1 MEDRSTIGVGVK
13 VLAVSGSLRTESYN
27 RKALQ
32 VAKQIAI
39 DLGAEVTELDL
50 RELSPPI
57 YDKDIQDQGMPE
69 SVQKL
74 KKAVEATDVLMI
86 ASPEYNYSVSGALK
100 NAIDWAS
107 RGEKNSFGGKAAI
120 IFGASTGGFGTLR
133 GQTHL
138 RQILASVNVFIL
150 PQPQVLISRAEEAFN
165 PDGSFVNP
173 RTPETLKTLIEET
186 FKLARGIDSL
196 N

>member
-1 MEDRSTIGVGVK
+1 MKYAQLK
-13 VLAVSGSLRTESYN
+13 VLAISGSLRTESYN

-32 VAKQIAI
+32 IAKQIAA

-50 RELSPPI
+50 REFNLPI

-69 SVQKL
+69 SVQRL
-74 KKAVEATDVLMI
+74 KKAIEATDVLMI

-107 RGEKNSFGGKAAI
+107 RGEKNSLGGKVAI

-138 RQILASVNVFIL
+138 RQILSSVNVLIL

-173 RTPETLKTLIEET
+173 KNPEALKTLIEKT
-186 FKLARGIDSL
+186 FKLARSIKS
-196 N
+196 